1 MNDSATYSV
10 VLSGNLKSG
19 FELERV
25 IDGFARLFKVPPE
38 KASRIVGTEFVVKRK
53 LELPVA
59 KSYKEKLSGI
69 GFEVLLKIDGGFEE
83 LALEPVRAPNADDDQ
98 TAPPSDIEMLCPKC
112 ALKQPK
118 AEECS
123 ACGVIIAKVLQKSI
137 PSADVEIVSQVVEEA
152 PGEDGATTD
161 AVAEDKPLIAKWM
174 IAAAVAAVLGALLW
188 YVVAVN
194 LN

>member
-1 MNDSATYSV
+1 MSDSATYSV

-25 IDGFARLFKVPPE
+25 IDGFSRLFKIPPE

-53 LELPVA
+53 LELPMA

-69 GFEVLLKIDGGFEE
+69 GFEVLLKIDGGVEE
-83 LALEPVRAPNADDDQ
+83 LALEPVRAPNTDDDQ

-123 ACGVIIAKVLQKSI
+123 ACGVIISKVMQKSI

-152 PGEDGATTD
+152 PGEDGVTTD
-161 AVAEDKPLIAKWM
+161 AVAEDKPFIAKWM

-188 YVVAVN
+188 YAS
-194 LN
+194 